1 MTDFQLNF
9 TGADIN
15 THLTKVANA
24 ATTVTTGSQLVTTG
38 AVNDA
43 INAIDTVAFGML
55 PTAMAG
61 GTETIKFANGLMI
74 KIGVYNKGSSAGV
87 SAADYNVTFDT
98 NDTAFLNLINVLITP
113 WVNTSSSSGLN
124 SMALILK
131 DYSNTDFNVKAVS
144 MPLGFNGFHWI
155 AFGTYYTG

>member
-43 INAIDTVAFGML
+43 INAIDTTAFGMS

-74 KIGVYNKGSSAGV
+74 KIGVYNKGSSAAV
-87 SAADYNVTFDT
+87 SIAEYNVTFDT
-98 NDTAFLNLINVLITP
+98 ADTAFLNLINVNITP
-113 WVNTSSSSGLN
+113 WVSGSQTDSAQSLV
-124 SMALILK
+124 LK
-131 DYSNTDFNVKAVS
+131 DYGNTDFNVRAIS
-144 MPLGFNGFHWI
+144 MPTGFQGFHWI
-155 AFGTYYTG
+155 AFGTYSTS

>member
-43 INAIDTVAFGML
+43 INAIDTTAFGMS

-74 KIGVYNKGSSAGV
+74 KIGVYNKGSSAAV
-87 SAADYNVTFDT
+87 SLSDYTITFDT
-98 NDTAFLNLINVLITP
+98 NDTAFLNLININITP
-113 WVNTSSSSGLN
+113 WVSGTQTDSSQSLV
-124 SMALILK
+124 LK
-131 DYSNTDFNVKAVS
+131 DYGNTNFTVRAVG

>member
-43 INAIDTVAFGML
+43 INAIDTTAFGMT

-61 GTETIKFANGLMI
+61 GTETITFANGLMI
-74 KIGVYNKGSSAGV
+74 KIGVYNKGSSAAV
-87 SAADYNVTFDT
+87 SQADYNVTFDT
-98 NDTAFLNLINVLITP
+98 NDTAFLNLINVNITP
-113 WVNTSSSSGLN
+113 WVSGNQTDSAQSLV
-124 SMALILK
+124 LK
-131 DYSNTDFNVKAVS
+131 DYSNTDFNVRANS
-144 MPLGFNGFHWI
+144 MPTGFTGFHWI
-155 AFGTYYTG
+155 AFGTYSTS

>member
-15 THLTKVANA
+15 THLTRVANA

-43 INAIDTVAFGML
+43 INAIDTTAFGMT
-55 PTAMAG
+55 PTEMAG
-61 GTETIKFANGLMI
+61 GTETITFANGLMI
-74 KIGVYNKGSSAGV
+74 KVGVYNKGSSAAV
-87 SAADYNVTFDT
+87 SQAEYTVTFDT
-98 NDTAFLNLINVLITP
+98 VDTPFLNLINVNITP
-113 WVNTSSSSGLN
+113 WVSGNQTDSAQSLVV
-124 SMALILK
+124 K
-131 DYSNTDFNVKAVS
+131 DFGRFDFTVRAIS
-144 MPLGFNGFHWI
+144 MPLGFTGFHWI

>member
-38 AVNDA
+38 AVKTA
-43 INAIDTVAFGML
+43 IDAIDTTAFGML

-61 GTETIKFANGLMI
+61 NTETIKFANGLMI
-74 KIGVYNKGSSAGV
+74 KIGVYNKGSSASV
-87 SAADYNVTFDT
+87 TQADYNVTFDT
-98 NDTAFLNLINVLITP
+98 NDTAFLNLININITP
-113 WVNTSSSSGLN
+113 WVSGSQTDSSQSLV
-124 SMALILK
+124 LK
-131 DYSNTDFNVKAVS
+131 EYGNTDFTVRANS
-144 MPLGFNGFHWI
+144 MPTGFNGFHWI
-155 AFGTYYTG
+155 AFGTYST